1 MLIADGCG
9 GADFHGASEDMGR
22 NVGTVWLVAK
32 VFGEQFFSSVWSFE
46 ARLDGYLRNRKSP
59 LYDYLMRKSLLAQV
73 VSHIRMKLSDA
84 DTGRL
89 KLDRI
94 RTAETEW
101 RACPDD

>member
-1 MLIADGCG
+1 VLIADGRG

-32 VFGEQFFSSVWSFE
+32 VFGEQFFLSVWSSE
-46 ARLDGYLRNRKSP
+46 ACLDGYLRNRKSP
-59 LYDYLMRKSLLAQV
+59 SYHYLMRKSLLTQV
-73 VSHIRMKLSDA
+73 VSRIRIKLPDA

-94 RTAETEW
+94 RTAEIER
-101 RACPDD
+101 RA